1 MYLLVHTWD
10 HSTRKVQ
17 PQSESEFSK
26 FYKREKSIAVYYKKK
41 KKKKKKKTQ
50 KIRATTL
57 HLTTFTKQMT

>member
-41 KKKKKKKTQ
+41 KKKKKKKSDIQLCT
-50 KIRATTL
+50 
-57 HLTTFTKQMT
+57 